1 MKAVPGYSL
10 AKAVWQ
16 FYDSDFLV
24 GGLTKYDVH
33 FVYERRRDSRAIFMD
48 EPLLLAQ
55 FGSASSTAPPTSQDG
70 IHDMPK
76 LLALGILL
84 LEIETRTFIEGHRE
98 NPGLNPT
105 ETVDMDTDYRIARR
119 IVDVNDPQNILSE
132 MQTTSPLTTVLP
144 LCVVAGKLQNRI
156 TEQARR
162 NKETLS
168 SDKLSQLNKVRK
180 TIYAEIVEP
189 LREFRE
195 LFPEIENIKGIRKLP
210 ASRSIGLSPSGY
222 GRTPVIENVAAPQP
236 DPAPPTEVRSGFLNM
251 SVYQKLWP
259 PLTTNGIHNKQ
270 VESAVRRAK
279 AKAILIFS
287 AASNQRNMDEIYCP
301 ANLDDCVFG
310 IFAANAGNRESRD
323 LNPSMAVG
331 SRRHCCAIFGESKRL
346 GSDHDRA
353 MSGCLTLQLHPGEI
367 TMLKSYI
374 IWLLAVSTAVQLTPA
389 DPVSLR
395 RLPPTEAKRAD
406 TNLVGY
412 LGAFF
417 LGADPYV
424 YFYQS
429 NGNNPV
435 SFRALNRAE
444 PVIRP
449 TKGTGGVRDPA
460 IVQGSGEEEGKK
472 WYIVGTDLNIGKT
485 NWDAAQRTGSRG
497 IFVWES
503 IDLVNWGNE
512 RLVVVEDSTAG
523 MVWAPEA
530 LWDASQEQYLVH
542 WASKFYSAS
551 DTRHTGTP
559 SNIRIRYAY
568 TRDFRA
574 FTAPQTYIDRNPT
587 SIIDLDIL
595 PLYPDAD
602 NQQYVRF
609 MKDETRK
616 TVFMEYSTTGLF
628 GNWTRAGGG
637 GGTIA
642 SQVEGPAAYRDN
654 LVDGKVHVLLDF
666 YGGDG
671 YRPYESTG
679 DLRDNRWTASSR
691 NGFPSNLR
699 HGSVLPV
706 NQTLFDALSKK
717 WGS

>member
-1 MKAVPGYSL
+1 
-10 AKAVWQ
+10 
-16 FYDSDFLV
+16 
-24 GGLTKYDVH
+24 
-33 FVYERRRDSRAIFMD
+33 MD

-144 LCVVAGKLQNRI
+144 LCVVA
-156 TEQARR
+156 
-162 NKETLS
+162 
-168 SDKLSQLNKVRK
+168 
-180 TIYAEIVEP
+180 
-189 LREFRE
+189 
-195 LFPEIENIKGIRKLP
+195 
-210 ASRSIGLSPSGY
+210 
-222 GRTPVIENVAAPQP
+222 
-236 DPAPPTEVRSGFLNM
+236 
-251 SVYQKLWP
+251 
-259 PLTTNGIHNKQ
+259 

-323 LNPSMAVG
+323 LNPSMA
-331 SRRHCCAIFGESKRL
+331 
-346 GSDHDRA
+346 
-353 MSGCLTLQLHPGEI
+353 
-367 TMLKSYI
+367 
-374 IWLLAVSTAVQLTPA
+374 LTPA

-568 TRDFRA
+568 TRDFRT
-574 FTAPQTYIDRNPT
+574 FTAPQTYIDRTST